1 LLHKEG
7 KGLLMIDIQF
17 EGKYL
22 IVSIKDDGVGLAEAA
37 RLKTKSTESMG
48 LQLSA
53 TRLVLFN
60 QGKKGETHYTLQNRK
75 DNNGQIAGAEAII
88 RINTRLSYD

>member
-1 LLHKEG
+1 
-7 KGLLMIDIQF
+7 
-17 EGKYL
+17 
-22 IVSIKDDGVGLAEAA
+22 
-37 RLKTKSTESMG
+37 MG

-75 DNNGQIAGAEAII
+75 DSNGQIAGAEAVI